1 MDFFENQVTLYH
13 FNKNNVA
20 RIEFKAVYFRHDIN
34 SRSNSK
40 GVEKGSSGSITI
52 PTTKELE
59 IAPND
64 YIVEG
69 IVTDNFNLA
78 SLMQK
83 YKVYKVV
90 SVADYRKGNLQH
102 YRIEVSE

>member
-1 MDFFENQVTLYH
+1 MDFFENQITLYH
-13 FNKNNVA
+13 FNKNNVT
-20 RIEFKAVYFRHDIN
+20 RIEFKDVYFRHDTS

-40 GVEKGSSGSITI
+40 GLEKGSSGSITI
-52 PTTKELE
+52 PTENELE

-64 YIVEG
+64 YIIEG
-69 IVTDNFNLA
+69 IATDNFNLV